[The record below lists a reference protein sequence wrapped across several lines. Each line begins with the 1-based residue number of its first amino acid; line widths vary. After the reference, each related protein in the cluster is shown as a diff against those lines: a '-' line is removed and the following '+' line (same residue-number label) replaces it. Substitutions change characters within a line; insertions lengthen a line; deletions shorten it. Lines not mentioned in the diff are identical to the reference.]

1 MSNTTKIQIKKAR
14 TEQEP
19 RINEILKD
27 HHRYFAPA
35 EKVQSVSLKSL
46 SKHHA
51 LKQSPSAIEYVRV
64 TSRDIG
70 SQTLEERV
78 KDYSE
83 KLPSSTREK
92 VEDYYEHIVAGLLK
106 LKEAHIVHF
115 NIQPSCIIYQ
125 YNPVLT
131 GFGDAFVLED
141 LYKDETMKNVFTKP
155 HPPNR
160 CAEAICISE
169 IIEDPEWKTKKI
181 NISNLEAIL
190 TEYLEPG
197 DAQLWKTYIQK
208 FAKKEGK
215 VVVDGLLRNWHT
227 WDLCSVNCIF
237 VRTIYPSLSSSS
249 SSLTLPGEPYKKL
262 VFKST

>member
-1 MSNTTKIQIKKAR
+1 MSPNTTKVQVKKSR
-14 TEQEP
+14 TDQEP
-19 RINEILKD
+19 RIHEILKD
-27 HHRYFAPA
+27 HRRYFAPA
-35 EKVQSVSLKSL
+35 EKVQPVSLKSL
-46 SKHHA
+46 SKHE
-51 LKQSPSAIEYVRV
+51 LKTSPSAIEYVRV

-92 VEDYYEHIVAGLLK
+92 VEDYYEHIVAGLSK
-106 LKEAHIVHF
+106 LKDAHIVHF
-115 NIQPSCIIYQ
+115 NIQPSCIIYSSSEF
-125 YNPVLT
+125 YPVLT
-131 GFGDAFVLED
+131 GFGEAFILED
-141 LYKDETMKNVFTKP
+141 LLKDETMKSVFSKP

-160 CAEAICISE
+160 CAEAICISA

-181 NISNLEAIL
+181 NISNLEAVL

-215 VVVDGLLRNWHT
+215 AVVDGLLRNWHT

-237 VRTIYPSLSSSS
+237 VRTLYPSLS

-262 VFKST
+262 VF